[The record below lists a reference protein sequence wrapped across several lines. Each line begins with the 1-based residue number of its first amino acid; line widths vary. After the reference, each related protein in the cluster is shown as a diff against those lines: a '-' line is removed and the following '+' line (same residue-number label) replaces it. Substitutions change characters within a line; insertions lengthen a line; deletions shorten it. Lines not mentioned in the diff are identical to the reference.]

1 MGHYRGALNAA
12 ILLKNGDFGPPD
24 LVRAYAWLNIAA
36 SQGNAGAEKL
46 KEAVTSQLTREQI
59 DEGQKLSA
67 QLLTER
73 V

>member
-1 MGHYRGALNAA
+1 MNAA
-12 ILLKNGDFGPPD
+12 ILLKNGIVGPPD

-36 SQGNAGAEKL
+36 SQGNAEAAKL

-67 QLLTER
+67 QLVTEPI
-73 V
+73 